1 MDRWKGRVALVT
13 GASVGIGAA
22 IVRKLVQ
29 HGMKV
34 VGCARGVEKIQ
45 ALADELKDKD
55 GTLLPIKCDLSNEE
69 EILSMF
75 KTIKQTWGGV
85 DVCINNAGLALN
97 APLLSGATEQW
108 KTMLD
113 VNIMGLCICSREA
126 FKSMRE
132 RKVDDGHII
141 LISSMSGHRVIPSAA
156 IHFYSATKYAVTGIL
171 EGLRNEVRAL
181 KTNIRISAVSP
192 GVVETEFAYRLHEG
206 QEEKAK
212 AIYSKAPVL
221 QGEDIAD
228 AVIYALSAPP
238 HVQVHDILLRP
249 TSQVS

>member
-126 FKSMRE
+126 FKSMRV